1 MKKIFAFFI
10 GAILCAMCLVSC
22 SLFHQHEFNEWMTVK
37 NPTCVE
43 EGLQERTCAF
53 CGEVESQS
61 LAATGEHNYHAQITI
76 AATCVKDGL
85 KTYTCEIC
93 SDAYTESIPATGKHQ
108 YMSQITKKETCV
120 ADGLRTYTCH
130 ICNDTYTEV
139 VEATQEHQ
147 YVGKVTQEATCVND
161 GTKMF
166 TCAIC
171 NNSYT
176 QIIKASHT
184 WKNATCTTPKTCS
197 KCNETSGNALGH
209 TTNGTKCSRCGKNT
223 FEKLVFS
230 GNSECVVATGI
241 NLPAGSYKITLTSS
255 CTRLDEIKGTEK
267 LCHYWA
273 SATLYDNSGKNIT
286 YLETQCC
293 YWQYTVNRIFHGPLT
308 NGYIEIRGVY
318 NQPWT
323 ITIEAV

>member
-1 MKKIFAFFI
+1 MKKFFAIVFVL
-10 GAILCAMCLVSC
+10 ILASMCFASCA
-22 SLFHQHEFNEWMTVK
+22 LFHEHEFNEWMTVK

-43 EGLQERTCAF
+43 EGLQERTCIS

-61 LAATGEHNYHAQITI
+61 LAATGEHNYHAQITTV
-76 AATCVKDGL
+76 ATCVKDGL

-147 YVGKVTQEATCVND
+147 YVGKVIQEATCVDD
-161 GTKMF
+161 GTKML

-197 KCNETSGNALGH
+197 KCNETSGSALGH
-209 TTNGTKCSRCGKNT
+209 TTSGTKCSRCGKNT
-223 FEKLVFS
+223 FEKLVYQ
-230 GNSECVVATGI
+230 GTGADLI
-241 NLPAGSYKITLTSS
+241 TNISLPAGTYIMKVA
-255 CTRLDEIKGTEK
+255 CTYGNRPSNGVI
-267 LCHYWA
+267 A
-273 SATLYDNSGKNIT
+273 SLHTDLN
-286 YLETQCC
+286 
-293 YWQYTVNRIFHGPLT
+293 VNRNIGYVSVSLGNT
-308 NGYIEIRGVY
+308 NQTTISTSGFRGGCIDVWVSTDICK
-318 NQPWT
+318 WT